1 VPTYHNTPELRQI
14 TVRDIPQD
22 LWRQVK
28 AKAALNR
35 VSVRRVIQHLLELY
49 VKAQP

>member
-1 VPTYHNTPELRQI
+1 VAYHNTTELRQI

-49 VKAQP
+49 VKAQQ